1 MNLNKLYISSTIKLL
16 TPPTFIAIIPIIIV
30 LLLEL
35 WAENYHV
42 QELKHSFELLTK
54 QTEKQTLIIDQELL
68 ASNKQFQECNNDF
81 FQYLRKLES
90 KYPAVIDV
98 YILNKNA
105 EVICTKEKLPI
116 DISSVEFN
124 TDSSE
129 PQVMRFNDMII
140 YSLYDQQK
148 KVFTA
153 WIISVKYV
161 WAFSRL
167 LDHGEYWLERLYKQ
181 QPILISNQHHY
192 QKQSDND
199 FFVKHRSNFQQKSY
213 HSKYNND
220 IQINLYY
227 KGMNLTSL
235 GVMAKIR
242 LLIVSLSAL
251 FIACIYYRKIQKN
264 LVTQIKFAVINNEFS
279 ANFQP
284 IVNLTNNHWV
294 GGEALIRWHKNNKIY
309 KYPDQFIP
317 FAENNNLA
325 HYFHDICTDNCI
337 QLLKHLAPLP
347 ETFFISINFSPN
359 DLNAAQI
366 LQITKQLKSEV
377 LTKHFEAEITERGIS
392 ESKLTE
398 FTKLVGLLA
407 TQGIKVS
414 LDDFGTGQSG
424 LSYINSLHFDKIKI
438 DKRFVQAINTD
449 TIDFHIL
456 TTIIEL
462 ATKLNVSLVAEGIET
477 EQQKQWLI
485 EHGVIL
491 GQGWLFSRDLS
502 EEQFIKQY
510 YAKKLDS

>member
-1 MNLNKLYISSTIKLL
+1 MNLNKLYISSTIQLL
-16 TPPTFIAIIPIIIV
+16 TPPIIIATIPIIIV

-35 WAENYHV
+35 WAENHHV
-42 QELKHSFELLTK
+42 QELKYSFEKLTK
-54 QTEKQTLIIDQELL
+54 QADKQTLIIDQELL
-68 ASNKQFQECNNDF
+68 ASNKQFQDCNNDF
-81 FQYLRKLES
+81 LQYLRKLES
-90 KYPAVIDV
+90 QFPAVIDV
-98 YILNKNA
+98 YILNQNA
-105 EVICTKEKLPI
+105 EVICANDKLLI
-116 DISSVEFN
+116 DISSVEFK
-124 TDSSE
+124 TDPSAA
-129 PQVMRFNDMII
+129 QVKRLNDKII

-148 KVFTA
+148 QVFTV

-167 LDHGEYWLERLYKQ
+167 LDHGDYWLERLYKQ
-181 QPILISNQHHY
+181 QTILISNQDH
-192 QKQSDND
+192 
-199 FFVKHRSNFQQKSY
+199 FVKQNDKKLFAKQRSGFQQTSY
-213 HSKYNND
+213 QSKHNSD
-220 IQINLYY
+220 IQINLYF
-227 KGMNLTSL
+227 KGMNITNL
-235 GVMAKIR
+235 GIMAKTR
-242 LLIVSLSAL
+242 VLIISISAL
-251 FIACIYYRKIQKN
+251 LIACIYYRKTKN
-264 LVTQIKFAVINNEFS
+264 KLATQIKFAVINHEFS

-284 IVNLTNNHWV
+284 IVNLNNNHWV

-317 FAENNNLA
+317 FAEKNNLA

-337 QLLKHLAPLP
+337 QLLKRLVPLH
-347 ETFFISINFSPN
+347 ESFFISINFSPN

-366 LQITKQLKSEV
+366 LQITEKLKSEN

-392 ESKLTE
+392 ESKSSE
-398 FTKLVGLLA
+398 FTKLVELLA
-407 TQGIKVS
+407 IQGVKVS

-456 TTIIEL
+456 TTIIDL

-485 EHGVIL
+485 KHGVIL

-502 EEQFIKQY
+502 EKQFIKQY
-510 YAKKLDS
+510 FAKKLEN